1 MPKNPTE
8 MQVNKAS
15 SLLRMGLKDYESM
28 RSEAE
33 TLAKKLIADRNNGR
47 VDVNATSDKLQSLV
61 ASLRASEADIQR
73 QLTVLREAAV
83 SFKKMRD
90 SEFEATE
97 KTIHDLEPILKKM
110 EVKRKHE
117 EDILRELETAEGAT
131 ISSSYVTQMYYTK
144 LILYIIGF
152 VVFVAGMVFFY
163 SRAKL
168 YLPSLTKPVNTL
180 KSMF

>member
-1 MPKNPTE
+1 MSKNPTE

-47 VDVNATSDKLQSLV
+47 VDVNATSNKLQSLV

-97 KTIHDLEPILKKM
+97 KTIHDS
-110 EVKRKHE
+110 
-117 EDILRELETAEGAT
+117 D
-131 ISSSYVTQMYYTK
+131 
-144 LILYIIGF
+144 
-152 VVFVAGMVFFY
+152 
-163 SRAKL
+163 
-168 YLPSLTKPVNTL
+168 
-180 KSMF
+180 